1 MRVYPRHRLDLTVRH
16 LLYAAMACCRPA
28 DSDRL
33 GRSILAH
40 GGRADGI
47 VCFSVRSGF
56 ELLLDAL
63 ELPPGSEVAV
73 SAITH
78 PDMVR
83 IIERHGLRPVAV
95 DIDSATLAPRHDLL
109 KDAITSRTRAIL
121 VAHLFGSRFDLGP
134 VAETARRH
142 GLPLVEDCAQS
153 LRGPGDSGYPG
164 ADVAM
169 FSFGSI
175 KTSPALGGAIVYVRD
190 ESVRTRME
198 EIQAAWPRQRRLA
211 YLKRVSRF
219 AGLLVL
225 GEPTIFGAFARAA
238 AHFGADVEQLVNA
251 SVHAVHP
258 PSSAD
263 EERFTVWLRHR
274 PSIPML
280 ALLER
285 RLRRF
290 DAERLRLRAQRGEE
304 LLQRLPPAVTPGRAA
319 DVRTHWVFPV
329 AVDEPGELTRVLRTK
344 GFDATSPTSIA
355 AIDSSDG
362 ARPVTAHDL
371 MARVVFVP
379 AYPELPRRARQRLV
393 AALETHVEGNAGR

>member
-1 MRVYPRHRLDLTVRH
+1 MRVYPRHHLDLTVGH
-16 LLYAAMACCRPA
+16 LLYAALACCRRA

-40 GGRADGI
+40 GARADGI

-63 ELPPGSEVAV
+63 QLRPGSEVVV

-83 IIERHGLRPVAV
+83 IIERHGLRSVAV
-95 DIDSATLAPRHDLL
+95 DIDSATLAPRLDVLNE
-109 KDAITSRTRAIL
+109 AITSRTRAIL
-121 VAHLFGSRFDLGP
+121 VAHLFGSRFDVGP

-142 GLPLVEDCAQS
+142 GLLLLEDCAQS

-175 KTSPALGGAIVYVRD
+175 KTCPALGGAIFYVRD
-190 ESVRTRME
+190 ESVRARME
-198 EIQAAWPRQRRLA
+198 ASQAAWPRQPRLA
-211 YLKRVSRF
+211 YLKRVAWF

-225 GEPTIFGAFARAA
+225 GEPTIFGAFVRAA
-238 AHFGADVEQLVNA
+238 ALFGADLEQLVNA
-251 SVHAVHP
+251 SIHAVRP
-258 PSSAD
+258 PSAAD
-263 EERFTVWLRHR
+263 EERFAIWLRHR

-285 RLRRF
+285 RFRRF
-290 DAERLRLRAQRGEE
+290 DAERLRLRTQRGEE
-304 LLQRLPPAVTPGRAA
+304 LLERLPRAFTPGHAA
-319 DVRTHWVFPV
+319 DLRTHWVFPV
-329 AVDEPGELTRVLRTK
+329 AVDEPEELARVLRKK
-344 GFDATSPTSIA
+344 GFDTTSPTSIA

-393 AALETHVEGNAGR
+393 AALESHVEGNTGR